1 MAEYWKTRPSVI
13 QVDAERLQNEKTGLG
28 VTRTLSD
35 YNKYRE
41 TLLSNDAEEGW
52 ASELRRYLSM
62 MQRDVTRETDVV
74 EWWQASPVVAIS
86 LFASDLILRITP
98 ISIRHLRVWRSI
110 YSLLKPHLFLVNG
123 CSQEQ
128 SKLPLTESRFHGF

>member
-13 QVDAERLQNEKTGLG
+13 QGDNELAQNGKTGLG

-35 YNKYRE
+35 YDKYRE

-62 MQRDVTRETDVV
+62 MQRDVMRETDVV
-74 EWWQASPVVAIS
+74 EWWQASTVVAIQS
-86 LFASDLILRITP
+86 LFASDSILRITP
-98 ISIRHLRVWRSI
+98 ISIQHSRVLPSI
-110 YSLLKPHLFLVNG
+110 YFLPKRHPFLVNG
-123 CSQEQ
+123 CSQER
-128 SKLPLTESRFHGF
+128 SKLPLTVELV